1 MRFVPQTTPHPKFID
16 RAGIPLRDDQPLSD
30 PQKSEFLAWVRQNC
44 HIVTDPVKLA
54 LAAKLTP
61 QTKGLPCWE
70 WQGATD
76 KNQGSARYMNYPAHS
91 YIFKRLNTLLH
102 QDPATLGRITRVCR
116 NPLCVNPAHC
126 QLSEGPRTK
135 HNRRVNEKLEQDPLN
150 QEHATP
156 GATGNA
162 TPSATHTTNTTNI
175 APKISL
181 GQQILDNIKEL
192 KQELKAL
199 KDEVK
204 TVKDEMKTLRTVEV
218 KEDELADA
226 VVAELL
232 RVKLDELIASAI
244 RGRK

>member
-44 HIVTDPVKLA
+44 HIVTDPVKLT

-102 QDPATLGRITRVCR
+102 EDPATLGRITRVCR

-150 QEHATP
+150 QEPANDT
-156 GATGNA
+156 N
-162 TPSATHTTNTTNI
+162 NTTNI
-175 APKISL
+175 TPKISL

>member
-44 HIVTDPVKLA
+44 HIVTDPVKLT

-150 QEHATP
+150 QEPANNT
-156 GATGNA
+156 
-162 TPSATHTTNTTNI
+162 THTTNLT
-175 APKISL
+175 PKISL

>member
-150 QEHATP
+150 QEPANNLP
-156 GATGNA
+156 N
-162 TPSATHTTNTTNI
+162 NTTNNTTNLANI
-175 APKISL
+175 TPKISL

-192 KQELKAL
+192 KLELRAL

>member
-150 QEHATP
+150 QEPAADTANP
-156 GATGNA
+156 
-162 TPSATHTTNTTNI
+162 TNTTNI

-192 KQELKAL
+192 KLELRAL
-199 KDEVK
+199 KDEV
-204 TVKDEMKTLRTVEV
+204 KTLRTVEV

>member
-61 QTKGLPCWE
+61 QTKGIPCWE

-102 QDPATLGRITRVCR
+102 QDPATLGRITRTCR

-135 HNRRVNEKLEQDPLN
+135 HNRRVSEKLEQDPLN
-150 QEHATP
+150 QEAPTDNT
-156 GATGNA
+156 AN
-162 TPSATHTTNTTNI
+162 NTTNP
-175 APKISL
+175 ANLTPKISL

-192 KQELKAL
+192 KQGLKAL
-199 KDEVK
+199 RDEVKTMKDEVK
-204 TVKDEMKTLRTVEV
+204 TMKDEMRTVEV

-244 RGRK
+244 RGKK